1 MHKLTPFLTAAALVV
16 PGLALAH
23 AHAAKTDPA
32 KDATVKS
39 PSAVHIDFSEAVNPA
54 FTGGEVD
61 GPDGKAVAIGKVA
74 FDAKKKTMTLPV
86 STVLKPGAYR
96 VKWHAVAADTHRS
109 QGAFGFT
116 VAP

>member
-1 MHKLTPFLTAAALVV
+1 MKTRIALILAALAV

-32 KDATVKS
+32 KGAAVKS
-39 PSAVHIDFSEAVNPA
+39 PSAVHVTFSEAVNPA
-54 FTGGEVD
+54 FTGGEID
-61 GPDGKAVAIGKVA
+61 GADGKPVAAGKPA
-74 FDAKKKTMTLPV
+74 FDAAKTEMTLPV
-86 STVLKPGAYR
+86 TGALKPGAYT

-116 VAP
+116 VTP